1 MQSDPIGLA
10 SLRNDID
17 DYSKRFIART
27 VSIGLYS
34 IDNSDL
40 SQYSTYSYVGNEP
53 IWFNDDLGLGRKTK
67 SWYDNKGRKQVV
79 IYCKSRKE
87 AKDLAAANGGIWTK
101 KRKKTKKNRGVRS
114 ECHDCGGRHFHDKNH
129 ENPKK
134 PNIHYEF
141 E

>member
-17 DYSKRFIART
+17 DYNKQFIARS

-67 SWYDNKGRKQVV
+67 SWYDNRGRKQVV
-79 IYCKSRKE
+79 IKCKSFKE
-87 AKDLAAANGGIWTK
+87 AKDLANKAGGIFRK
-101 KRKKTKKNRGVRS
+101 KRKSGRSNKGVRG
-114 ECHDCGGRHFHDKNH
+114 ECHSCGGRHLHDTNH
-129 ENPKK
+129 NNPKK
-134 PNIHYEF
+134 PNIHYEY
-141 E
+141 